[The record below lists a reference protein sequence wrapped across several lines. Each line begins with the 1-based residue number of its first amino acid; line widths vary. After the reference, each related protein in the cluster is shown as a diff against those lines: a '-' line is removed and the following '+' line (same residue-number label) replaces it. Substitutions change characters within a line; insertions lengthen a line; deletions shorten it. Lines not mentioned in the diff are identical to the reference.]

1 MGGGLCVCSEV
12 DRFKT
17 SLKTREGK
25 ADGSCVARAW
35 SLPKFWSLVV
45 WEAQR
50 GQGWVSGPSVL
61 SLRWLEMKPEGLEAG
76 IPFPALLEGV
86 RGLRRQRV
94 GSTAVS

>member
-25 ADGSCVARAW
+25 AHGSCVARAW

-45 WEAQR
+45 LGGTERA
-50 GQGWVSGPSVL
+50 
-61 SLRWLEMKPEGLEAG
+61 
-76 IPFPALLEGV
+76 
-86 RGLRRQRV
+86 RV
-94 GSTAVS
+94 GEWAISPFI